1 MTITVSKIMSFSTP
15 TISKLHLSFSAFDNR
30 PSMELDLSDINEGI
44 SFIPTIR
51 NHGRGDY
58 LIGNQVDN
66 ESISEDEKGCLF
78 I

>member
-1 MTITVSKIMSFSTP
+1 MTVSKIVSFSTP
-15 TISKLHLSFSAFDNR
+15 TISKLRLSFSAFDNR
-30 PSMELDLSDINEGI
+30 PSMELYLSDINEGI

-51 NHGRGDY
+51 NRGRGDY

-66 ESISEDEKGCLF
+66 DSISENEKGCLF

>member
-1 MTITVSKIMSFSTP
+1 MTVSKIVSFSSP
-15 TISKLHLSFSAFDNR
+15 IISKFRKSFPAFNNL
-30 PSMELDLSDINEGI
+30 PSMDLDLSDINERI

-58 LIGNQVDN
+58 LIGNQDDN
-66 ESISEDEKGCLF
+66 DNTSEDEKSCLF